1 MTRKSL
7 FILSA
12 TTAFLSAIQISIGK
26 ETSRAQRDLL
36 NSIQRRNLQHSVERM
51 LNDRGETTR

>member
-12 TTAFLSAIQISIGK
+12 TTAFLTTIQISASK
-26 ETSRAQRDLL
+26 ETARAQRDLL
-36 NSIQRRNLQHSVERM
+36 NSIQRKNLQQSIERM
-51 LNDRGETTR
+51 LNDGGEANR